1 MFTRRFTKSVAG
13 TTLAAATLGMAALIA
28 AGTANAGTAD
38 DNAFL
43 AQLQHDGII
52 PPTPARAISD
62 AHDVCNALA
71 EGNSAKAV
79 INAVAKTTGLDSD
92 GANTFAVDAAS
103 AYCPKFV
110 TST

>member
-13 TTLAAATLGMAALIA
+13 TTLAAATLGMAALFA
-28 AGTANAGTAD
+28 AGTASAGST

-52 PPTPARAISD
+52 PPSPARAISD
-62 AHDVCNALA
+62 ANAVCNALE
-71 EGNSAKAV
+71 EGNSARAV
-79 INAVAKTTGLDSD
+79 INAVAQATGLDSD

-103 AYCPKFV
+103 AYCPGFV
-110 TST
+110 TSA